1 MIMKKLFL
9 ALIAM
14 AMFSTANAQ
23 FSLKSL
29 AKKATKALTE
39 TAKSTVNETIN
50 GALIGVNPFK
60 DQWRIDSIKAVG
72 VKTSNN
78 FGKVYLVINAEAIVP
93 LRYGFV
99 GLGGTLNQTYAVING
114 KTYKP
119 YADVEKKFELPEGV
133 PMEINTQGKD
143 GVEINDVPITATT
156 IQAYN
161 MYIYIDGG
169 RHQTVLWKNI
179 PITWTE

>member
-1 MIMKKLFL
+1 MKKLLL

-14 AMFSTANAQ
+14 AMFTTADAQ
-23 FSLKSL
+23 FNLGNL
-29 AKKATKALTE
+29 AKKAAKTLTK
-39 TAKSTVNETIN
+39 TAKSAVNETIN
-50 GALIGVNPFK
+50 SALVGVNPFK

-99 GLGGTLNQTYAVING
+99 GLGGTLNQTYAVIDG

-119 YADVEKKFELPEGV
+119 YADVEKKFEMPEGV
-133 PMEINTQGKD
+133 PMVINTQGEG
-143 GVEINDVPITATT
+143 GVEIKDVPVTATA